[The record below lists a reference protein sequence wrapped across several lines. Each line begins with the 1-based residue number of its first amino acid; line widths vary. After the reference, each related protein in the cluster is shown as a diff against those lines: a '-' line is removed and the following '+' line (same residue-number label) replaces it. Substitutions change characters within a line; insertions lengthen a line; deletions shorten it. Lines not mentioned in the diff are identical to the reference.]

1 MDSKVQLMIFSY
13 NRPMQLDL
21 LVSSIRKNITGFDKI
36 LVTFNYAHDKFLEG
50 YKKFMK
56 KGLVDE
62 WHCDKDFAYTAGFK
76 DYLVGLM
83 GTKYEY
89 TCLFSDDAIVYG
101 KASMNEITALVKD
114 DVISFSLRT
123 GLNTTYSFYG
133 GKTVIENPW
142 GKYEDLDKFIKWD
155 WTEYNPKRCNGYPIG
170 FGDGCTFKTQT
181 IRSLL
186 KRIEGQSPNEIERH
200 LNNVE
205 NRELITQKKLVAYKH
220 SALVSN
226 PVNNVQTFSPLFSGE
241 RFSYPVEKL
250 NDKYLEGYV
259 VDFDKIDFSDIK
271 ATHQE
276 LALALK
282 LSNNGG

>member
-1 MDSKVQLMIFSY
+1 MKNKVQLMIFSY
-13 NRPMQLDL
+13 NRPLQLEL
-21 LVSSIRKNITGFDKI
+21 LVSSIRKNITDFNKI
-36 LVTFNYAHDKFLEG
+36 IVTFNYSDDRFLKG
-50 YKKFMK
+50 YENFKE

-62 WHCDKDFAYTAGFK
+62 WHCDKDIAYTPEFK
-76 DYLVGLM
+76 NYLVELM
-83 GTKYEY
+83 GDEYDY

-101 KASMNEITALVKD
+101 KVSMDNVIAQMTD
-114 DVISFSLRT
+114 DVISFSLRS
-123 GLNTTYSFYG
+123 GLNAKYSFYG
-133 GKTVIENPW
+133 GKTIIENPW
-142 GKYEDLDKFIKWD
+142 GEYEDLGDFIKWN

-170 FGDGCTFKTQT
+170 FGDGCVFKTK
-181 IRSLL
+181 IIKDLL
-186 KRIEGQSPNEIERH
+186 GRVEGQSPNELERH
-200 LNNVE
+200 LNQIE
-205 NRELITQKKLVAYKH
+205 NREVITQKKLVAYKH
-220 SALVSN
+220 SKLVSN

-276 LALALK
+276 LALPLK